1 MVQLYI
7 DQCLWYKNKEIDGKQ
22 GESTAVETQ
31 KIMAQIILFFLCMCK
46 GKKHHPTLDICLE

>member
-1 MVQLYI
+1 
-7 DQCLWYKNKEIDGKQ
+7 LWYKNKEIDGKQ